1 MNLGQ
6 TLKENYTPKYIHK
19 YDDAELHMQLS
30 NGQSDVQDK
39 DSGLEWNS
47 HNIKVMQKLWVYSK
61 STLML

>member
-1 MNLGQ
+1 MSKNIKCTRMNLGQ
-6 TLKENYTPKYIHK
+6 TLKENYIHK

-30 NGQSDVQDK
+30 N
-39 DSGLEWNS
+39 GLEWNS